1 MRIGS
6 KLLIC
11 VCICVF
17 LTILLA
23 TGAAYALPQKGGT
36 LKVALSTMP
45 STLDA
50 QQSGDMITRQIAMHI
65 FESLVTMDENY
76 DIIPELAESWTMS
89 DDGSEYTFK
98 LRKGVLFHNGDEM
111 KADDV
116 IASVERWLKVSR
128 RKGELNMIKEMVNID
143 DYTVKFIL
151 TSSSGSFL
159 PVLAIPRAQLAILPK
174 EIVKDAPA
182 KEVDIIGTGPYKLE
196 EWIGDR
202 YVHLTRFEEYQ
213 PVDFEASGLGG
224 NKVAYIDEIYFYSV
238 PEPTARVAGL
248 ETGEY
253 DFADLVLPNLAEEL
267 KSNSKLNVVKI
278 GPYAAVNF
286 WINNNLAPTDN
297 LLIRK
302 AIQSALKHDD
312 IMIAA
317 TDASYRLD
325 SSWFFEEQIWHS
337 DSGKEYFNTYDPE
350 KAKAYLKEAGYKGEK
365 IKLVTNTDYDVCYK
379 SSLVISEQL
388 KAIGLN
394 VELSV
399 YDWPTTVDIAYNQ
412 PEEWHLFFVFMTTL
426 FDPVQPTKAN
436 VPGAGPGS
444 SHDPRL
450 TELADKLEKAVD
462 FEQRYKIWSNIQEL
476 LYDDVIKPKIG
487 DWFIYQSY
495 NDSLKNYKPWYGTI
509 FWNTWIE

>member
-1 MRIGS
+1 MRRGS
-6 KLLIC
+6 KLLIY

-17 LTILLA
+17 LAITL
-23 TGAAYALPQKGGT
+23 TMGVAYASPQKGGT
-36 LKVALSTMP
+36 LKIALSTMP

-50 QQSGDMITRQIAMHI
+50 QYSGDMVTRQITMHI
-65 FESLVTMDENY
+65 FESLVTMDEDY
-76 DIIPELAESWTMS
+76 GIIPELAESWTMS
-89 DDGSEYTFK
+89 DDGTEYTFK
-98 LRKGVLFHNGDEM
+98 LRKGIFFHNGDEM
-111 KADDV
+111 KSDDV
-116 IASVERWLKVSR
+116 IASVERWLMVSR
-128 RKGELNMIKEMVNID
+128 RKGELKMIKEMVAID
-143 DYTVKFIL
+143 DYTVKFLL
-151 TSSSGSFL
+151 TGPSGSFL

-174 EIVKDAPA
+174 EIVKDTPA
-182 KEVDIIGTGPYKLE
+182 NEIEIIGTGPYKLE

-202 YVHLTRFEEYQ
+202 YVHLTRFEGYQ
-213 PVDFEASGLGG
+213 PVDFEATGLGG
-224 NKVAYIDEIYFYSV
+224 HKIAYIDDLYFYSV
-238 PEPTARVAGL
+238 PEPIARVAGL

-267 KSNSKLNVVKI
+267 KSNPKLNVVEM
-278 GPYAAVNF
+278 GPYASVNF
-286 WINNNLAPTDN
+286 WMNNDLAPTDN

-302 AIQSALKHDD
+302 AIQSALNHDD

-325 SSWFFEEQIWHS
+325 SSWFFKEQIWYT

-365 IKLVTNTDYDVCYK
+365 IKLITNTDYDVCYK
-379 SSLVISEQL
+379 SALVISEQL

-399 YDWPTTVDIAYNQ
+399 YDWATTVDIAYNQ
-412 PEEWHLFFVFMTTL
+412 SGEWNFFFAFVTTF
-426 FDPVQPTKAN
+426 FDPAQPTASN

-450 TELADKLEKAVD
+450 TELADKLEKSVD
-462 FEQRYKIWSNIQEL
+462 YEQRYEIWSNIQEL
-476 LYDDVIKPKIG
+476 LYQDVIKPKIG

-495 NDSLKNYKPWYGTI
+495 NNSLKGYDPWYGTI